1 MLYCNR
7 INASEGLNVNKTS
20 SSKEGII
27 CHC

>member
-7 INASEGLNVNKTS
+7 IDTSKGLDVNKTS

-27 CHC
+27 CHY